1 MNKADCFNLGHVAKL
16 HGFKGEVSLFFDVT
30 YPEQYASLD
39 ALFIEING
47 FLTPFFVERITLNGK
62 GFARVKLEGVDSE
75 TLARPLLGKLLF
87 LPLTVLPALEG
98 NDFYDHEVIGYK
110 VIDKN
115 FGEVGTLSQI
125 IDLQVNPLIQID
137 AKSKEVL
144 IPMRKEI
151 IVRVDRTK
159 KILEIDAPIGLIQM
173 YLD

>member
-87 LPLTVLPALEG
+87 LPLNVLPALEG

-125 IDLQVNPLIQID
+125 IDIQVNPLIQID
-137 AKSKEVL
+137 AKGKEVL
-144 IPMRKEI
+144 IPLRKEI
-151 IVRVDRTK
+151 IVRVDRTI

>member
-39 ALFIEING
+39 ALLIEING

-137 AKSKEVL
+137 AKGKEVL
-144 IPMRKEI
+144 IPLRKEI
-151 IVRVDRTK
+151 IVRVDRTI

>member
-47 FLTPFFVERITLNGK
+47 FLTPFFVERISLSGK

-87 LPLTVLPALEG
+87 LPLTVLPKLEG
-98 NDFYDHEVIGYK
+98 NDFYDHEVIGYT
-110 VIDKN
+110 VIDKH
-115 FGEVGTLSQI
+115 FGEVGTLAQI

-137 AKSKEVL
+137 SNGKEVL
-144 IPMRKEI
+144 IPMRKDI
-151 IVRVDRTK
+151 ILNVDRKNKTM
-159 KILEIDAPIGLIQM
+159 EIDAPIGLIQM

>member
-30 YPEQYASLD
+30 YPDQYSSLD

-47 FLTPFFVERITLNGK
+47 FLTPFFVERITLGSK

-75 TLARPLLGKLLF
+75 TQARTLLGKLLF
-87 LPLTVLPALEG
+87 LPITVLPELKG

-110 VIDKN
+110 VVDKH

-137 AKSKEVL
+137 ANGKEVL
-144 IPMRKEI
+144 IPMRKDI
-151 IVRVDRTK
+151 ILNVDRQNKTM
-159 KILEIDAPIGLIQM
+159 EIDAPIGLIQM
-173 YLD
+173 YIE

>member
-30 YPEQYASLD
+30 YPEHYANLD

-47 FLTPFFVERITLNGK
+47 FLTPFFVERIKLGAK
-62 GFARVKLEGVDSE
+62 GFARVKLEGVDTE
-75 TLARPLLGKLLF
+75 TQSRTLLGKLLF
-87 LPLTVLPALEG
+87 LPVTVLPELEG
-98 NDFYDHEVIGYK
+98 NDFYDHEVIGYT
-110 VIDKN
+110 VIDKH

-137 AKSKEVL
+137 SNGKEVL

-151 IVRVDRTK
+151 ILNVDK
-159 KILEIDAPIGLIQM
+159 KNKTMEIDAPIGLIQM
-173 YLD
+173 YLE

>member
-30 YPEQYASLD
+30 YPDQYASLD

-47 FLTPFFVERITLNGK
+47 FLTPFFVERITLGSK

-75 TLARPLLGKLLF
+75 TQARTLLGKLLF
-87 LPLTVLPALEG
+87 LPIAVLPELKG

-110 VIDKN
+110 VVDKH

-137 AKSKEVL
+137 ANGKEVL
-144 IPMRKEI
+144 IPMRKDI
-151 IVRVDRTK
+151 ILNVDRQNKTM
-159 KILEIDAPIGLIQM
+159 EIDAPIGLIQM
-173 YLD
+173 YIE